1 MLPFARV
8 SGDLVQSWS
17 FLGEVTCKS
26 NYQQVGQECRGI
38 EETIIYNCLKQENNA
53 CETCQ

>member
-17 FLGEVTCKS
+17 VLGEVTCKS